1 MFAYQSIFFKE
12 KFPRVCLNIES
23 AMQRMSSMG
32 RENGNTKHEF
42 CGGLKWSPRRWGF
55 DDDDDELIKLI
66 EDDIFNYARKNLA
79 LLNVYIKVR
88 EGPRSTGQDD
98 SSGFLFCLVF
108 VEC

>member
-1 MFAYQSIFFKE
+1 MQKYLSSLLFKE

-23 AMQRMSSMG
+23 AKERMSSM
-32 RENGNTKHEF
+32 NGDGDGEHEF

-55 DDDDDELIKLI
+55 AADDELIRLI

-88 EGPRSTGQDD
+88 EGGRGFRST
-98 SSGFLFCLVF
+98 
-108 VEC
+108 